1 VDLFISPRIVDALSF
16 LFFNEKTLA
25 DVAFSYCKNS
35 IAKFKDTA
43 TRCFTVGQLRMTTM
57 PHASLN
63 PATNQVL
70 QTYTSW
76 DVQRLQQALE
86 KTHSAQ
92 QAWAQTDF
100 ALRARV
106 LREVAIYLHAQR
118 DQYAALITREMGK
131 PLREARA
138 EMEKCAGVC
147 DYYAQHAADFLRAE
161 PVESDA
167 GKSYVAH
174 YPLGVVLAIMPW
186 NFPFW
191 QVFRAAIPAMM
202 AGNAVVLKHARN
214 VPQCALAL
222 EAIFRECGLPE
233 GIFTTLMIAT
243 DRVADVIASPHV
255 HAVTLTG
262 SEAAGRKVAACAG
275 QHLKKCVL
283 ELGGSDPFIVLHD
296 ADLELAV
303 DMAVASRFL
312 NCGQSCIAAKRFI
325 LVPQIADEFLHR
337 FKTQVEALRL
347 GDPMDD
353 TTQIGPM
360 ARLDLRESLHSQVT
374 DSIAQG
380 ALAVTGCEADG
391 REGFFYRP
399 SILDRVT
406 TKACAYHE
414 ELFGPVAIVIRA
426 ASEQDALRIANE
438 TRFGLGSS
446 IWSRDTARA
455 EQLAAHIQA
464 GCTFINGMV
473 KSDPRLPFGGVK
485 ASGFGRELSK
495 LGMLEFMN
503 AKTVWIR

>member
-1 VDLFISPRIVDALSF
+1 
-16 LFFNEKTLA
+16 
-25 DVAFSYCKNS
+25 
-35 IAKFKDTA
+35 
-43 TRCFTVGQLRMTTM
+43 M
-57 PHASLN
+57 PHVSLN
-63 PATNQVL
+63 PTTNQL
-70 QTYTSW
+70 IQTHASW
-76 DVQRLQQALE
+76 DVHHLEQALE
-86 KTHSAQ
+86 KAHNAQ
-92 QAWAQTDF
+92 QIWAQTPFPRRAEVLHD
-100 ALRARV
+100 AAIRLRAQLDR
-106 LREVAIYLHAQR
+106 
-118 DQYAALITREMGK
+118 YATLITLEMGK

-138 EMEKCAGVC
+138 EVEKCASVC
-147 DYYAQHAADFLRAE
+147 DYYAQHGEDFLRAE

-167 GKSYVAH
+167 GKSYVAY
-174 YPLGVVLAIMPW
+174 YPLGVVLAVMPW

-191 QVFRAAIPAMM
+191 QVFRAAVPALM
-202 AGNAVVLKHARN
+202 AGNALVLKHAPN
-214 VPQCALAL
+214 VPQCALAI
-222 EAIFRECGLPE
+222 EAVFRDSGLMEPLAIPLTHQKTVGKRLVIPE
-233 GIFTTLMIAT
+233 GLFTTLMIEVEQ
-243 DRVADVIASPHV
+243 VAGVIASPHV

-296 ADLELAV
+296 ADLGLAV

-325 LVPQIADEFLHR
+325 VVPQIADEFLR
-337 FKTQVEALRL
+337 QFKIKVEALKL

-353 TTQIGPM
+353 ATQIGPM
-360 ARLDLRESLHSQVT
+360 ARLDLRDSLHGQIT
-374 DSIAQG
+374 DSIVQG
-380 ALAVTGCEADG
+380 AVAVTGCKPVE
-391 REGFFYRP
+391 REGFFYQP

-406 TKACAYHE
+406 ANTRAWHE

-426 ASEQDALRIANE
+426 ASEDDALRIANE

-446 IWSRDTARA
+446 IWSKDTARA

-485 ASGFGRELSK
+485 ASGYGRELSR
-495 LGMLEFMN
+495 LGIHEFVN